1 MKKYIGVLVVVLIV
15 YLILTKS
22 KSKDS
27 KTGASSQDRN
37 MKKSF
42 TETDATNGLIKI
54 SKEVG
59 KERAQ
64 LLERILRLETAH
76 FKSGQYQQT
85 GSAGMEEGKW
95 KNLPSYTTIPFKD
108 NHDGHIGKFIVWG
121 SVYDFLN
128 YLNDYIDRY
137 QGNYARW
144 NTTDTNR
151 QKEYISKVNSIK
163 NRTIV

>member
-1 MKKYIGVLVVVLIV
+1 MKNYIYIGILLVIV

-22 KSKDS
+22 KGKGS
-27 KTGASSQDRN
+27 KTGVSSQDRN

-42 TETDATNGLIKI
+42 TETDANNGLLKI

-76 FKSGQYQQT
+76 FTSGQYRQT

-95 KNLPSYTTIPFKD
+95 KNLPTYTTIPFKD
-108 NHDGHIGKFIVWG
+108 NHDGHIGKFIVWN

-137 QGNYARW
+137 NGNFARW
-144 NTTDTNR
+144 NTTDENR

>member
-1 MKKYIGVLVVVLIV
+1 MKNYFYIGILLFVV

-22 KSKDS
+22 KGKMNG
-27 KTGASSQDRN
+27 TGASLKDRN

-42 TETDATNGLIKI
+42 TETDATNGLLKI

-76 FKSGQYQQT
+76 FTSSQYKQT

-108 NHDGHIGKFIVWG
+108 NQDGHIGKFIVWG

-137 QGNYARW
+137 NGNFARW
-144 NTTDTNR
+144 NTTDQEKQN
-151 QKEYISKVNSIK
+151 EYISKVNSIK